1 MLQPLS
7 GLFRQT
13 EPQKFLQQLR
23 FWQLIP
29 PPLPLVA
36 EALLL
41 VSVAPLLQLLLDFI
55 FQLVVSVFELPQ
67 QKLEGPVFILNFLA
81 ILHQIQ
87 LLKKLEPLQQL
98 YRRLHLDC

>member
-7 GLFRQT
+7 GLFRRT
-13 EPQKFLQQLR
+13 EPQKFLQQPR
-23 FWQLIP
+23 FLQFIRLL
-29 PPLPLVA
+29 LPLVA

-41 VSVAPLLQLLLDFI
+41 VSVAPLLRLLLDFI
-55 FQLVVSVFELPQ
+55 FQLIVSVFGLPQ

-87 LLKKLEPLQQL
+87 LLKKLEPLLQL
-98 YRRLHLDC
+98 YRRPHLDC